1 MKKVVVNE
9 CRDYSLDSVI
19 KAINDG
25 MALLGGWDSFVKPG
39 MKVLLKVNLIGPKPP
54 ESAAVTHCEF
64 VRALVRILN
73 QKGCTVWIG
82 DSAGG
87 AIAGI
92 APTAQSFVVSGL
104 SKVAEEENAGIKNFD
119 KEGTVT
125 ASDTPSYL
133 DKLYLAKPL
142 FDADFII
149 NLPKLKTHSG
159 CVYTGAVKNVFGC
172 IQGLRKAAYHKAAPD
187 PQDFGNI
194 LVDVHEAVNIGL
206 HIMDG
211 VLAMDG
217 EGPTAGGVYPAHK
230 ILLSTDPLALDTVA
244 LKMIGLNIGDIP
256 VLQPAIKRNLGEF
269 RLEGIEVCGDYTD
282 PPRLANYKFPKRY
295 TSTKHRNH
303 QVVVKI
309 VNFLKARPRI
319 DLKKCKQCN
328 TCVDS
333 CPVQAIDKATKKI
346 DDTKCIECMCCH
358 ELCRYEA
365 VALRRVNPVAGMIMK
380 LYRGNYK

>member
-9 CRDYSLDSVI
+9 CSDYSLDNVTR
-19 KAINDG
+19 AINKG
-25 MALLGGWDSFVKPG
+25 VELLGGWDCFIRPG

-104 SKVAEEENAGIKNFD
+104 SRVAEDEKAEIKNFD
-119 KEGTVT
+119 REGTVT
-125 ASDTPSYL
+125 TGGNPSYL

-142 FDADFII
+142 FDADFVI

-159 CVYTGAVKNVFGC
+159 CIYTGAVKNAFGC
-172 IQGLRKAAYHKAAPD
+172 IQGLRKAAYHKAAPN

-194 LVDVHEAVNIGL
+194 LVDIHEAVTIGL

-217 EGPTAGGVYPAHK
+217 EGPTAGGVYQANK
-230 ILLSTDPLALDTVA
+230 ILLSTDPLALDAVA
-244 LKMIGLNIGDIP
+244 LQMIGLKMGDIP
-256 VLQPAIKRNLGEF
+256 DLQPAIKRNLGES
-269 RLEGIEVCGDYTD
+269 LSDGIEVCGDYAE
-282 PPRLANYKFPKRY
+282 PPRLINFKYPKRY
-295 TSTKHRNH
+295 TVTKPRNH
-303 QVVVKI
+303 QAVVTI

-365 VALRRVNPVAGMIMK
+365 IALRRVNPMAGLMMK